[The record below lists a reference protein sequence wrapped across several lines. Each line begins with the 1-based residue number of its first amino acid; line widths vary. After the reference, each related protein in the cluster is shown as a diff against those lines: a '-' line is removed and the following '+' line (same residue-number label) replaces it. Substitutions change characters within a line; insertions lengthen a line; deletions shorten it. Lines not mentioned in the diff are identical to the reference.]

1 MIGRAG
7 VVVGV
12 LAAASGAAA
21 AEEWRGRAE
30 GGVEYDSNVQ
40 RVEDRQGPQA
50 APMSRLRAAVDVRG
64 GQPRRARWVLMAAG
78 GARTAMAGGVD
89 TEDATT
95 LALDGAVSRRSSDAL
110 ALGARATHYEVFPL
124 NAPADAH
131 AFASSGADLSATLT
145 DASAHVATVAVGVR
159 RLAYKPD
166 PDFDWT
172 GATLAVTLEQPLW
185 RGADARAVDGA
196 LGYRLEQRDY
206 RGRAY
211 VNACPPGPMP
221 EARCYVPGDRAR
233 ADLVHVATIK
243 LSYTGQRAASL
254 GYELTVDDSTSFG
267 SSFVRQ
273 RLSGS
278 VTTPLPAHVF
288 ATLSVVGQLDRYP
301 EPQVVARDIAAQS
314 FDSLDGEARSSAA
327 VRLGRG
333 FGRAWQAEL
342 RWSLHASALGDA
354 AGAFRR
360 QLVYAGLTWER

>member
-1 MIGRAG
+1 VSRRVGALLAL
-7 VVVGV
+7 VVGG
-12 LAAASGAAA
+12 AAPAA

-30 GGVEYDSNVQ
+30 GGVEYDSNVA
-40 RVEDRQGPQA
+40 RVEDRQDPQA
-50 APMSRLRAAVDVRG
+50 APMTRMRAAVDVRG
-64 GQPRRARWVLMAAG
+64 GRARRARWSLMAAG
-78 GARTAMAGGVD
+78 GARTAIAGPV
-89 TEDATT
+89 TSEDATT
-95 LALDGAVSRRSSDAL
+95 VAIDGAVSRRSSDAL

-124 NAPADAH
+124 GAPVDAH
-131 AFASSGADLSATLT
+131 AFASSGADLSATLS
-145 DASAHVATVAVGVR
+145 DAAAHTATVAVGVR

-172 GATLAVTLEQPLW
+172 GATLAVTVEQPLW

-196 LGYRLEQRDY
+196 LGYRLERRGY

-211 VNACPPGPMP
+211 VNGCPPGAMP

-233 ADLVHVATIK
+233 ADLVHVATLK
-243 LSYTGQRAASL
+243 LSYTGARAASL

-267 SSFVRQ
+267 SSLIRQ

-288 ATLSVVGQLDRYP
+288 ATVSVVGQLDRYP

-342 RWSLHASALGDA
+342 RWSVHASALGDD
-354 AGAFRR
+354 AGTFRR